1 MIQGLT
7 DIIRRDFFPDVER
20 LESQVGT
27 SENVQNDLQAPMP
40 PPGEGLSLDQY
51 LNKYESEDDASFS
64 DMLVK
69 SKELHRQKHAWL
81 HEKEK
86 EYAIMGSDQLQKQ
99 AGLDSWTYTA
109 KNSLMYI
116 PDGVENSAVEIVH
129 GASKTKEIVHPNTRL
144 PPQFVQKYQNASTSD
159 CTKKPSQEKVGV
171 DGRTLSVEESPKVN
185 GYGFL
190 ATPQII
196 PGMWMCRCN
205 NYFVDTYPSPL
216 SSQYFNLLLPHHN

>member
-1 MIQGLT
+1 MHDIQGLT
-7 DIIRRDFFPDVER
+7 DIVRRDFFPDVEK

-27 SENVQNDLQAPMP
+27 SSSQAENDLQTPLPSQNDIEA
-40 PPGEGLSLDQY
+40 GLSLDQY

-64 DMLVK
+64 DMLAK
-69 SKELHRQKHAWL
+69 SMELHHQKHAWL

-86 EYAIMGSDQLQKQ
+86 EYAIMGSNKQQ

-129 GASKTKEIVHPNTRL
+129 GTSKTKEIVHSNTRL
-144 PPQFVQKYQNASTSD
+144 PAQFVQKYQNASTSD
-159 CTKKPSQEKVGV
+159 CTKKLSEKVGV
-171 DGRTLSVEESPKVN
+171 DGRMLSIEESPKVN

-190 ATPQII
+190 ATPLIV
-196 PGMWMCRCN
+196 PGI
-205 NYFVDTYPSPL
+205 
-216 SSQYFNLLLPHHN
+216 